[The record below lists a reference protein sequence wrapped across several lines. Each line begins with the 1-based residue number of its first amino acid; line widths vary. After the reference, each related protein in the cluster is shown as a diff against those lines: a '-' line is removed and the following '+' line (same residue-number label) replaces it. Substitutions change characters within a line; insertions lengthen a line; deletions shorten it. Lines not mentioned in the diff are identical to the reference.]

1 MTKRTSSGE
10 PLTFPAGFTWGAATA
25 AYQIE
30 GAPDADGKG
39 PSIWDTFSHT
49 PGKVRG
55 GDTGDIA
62 CDSYR
67 RYREDAD
74 LISSLGLTAY
84 RFSISW
90 PRVFPD
96 GAGKVNQ
103 AGLDHY
109 RALLDALGERGIAAA
124 ATLFHW
130 DLPQGLQD
138 RGGWAARETAL
149 RFADYA
155 GVVGE
160 ALGDRVTRW
169 ITINEPLVV
178 SHNGYR
184 IGVHAPGLCDDVA
197 AAAATH
203 HLLLGHGLAAAALRT
218 VIPPSAEV
226 GITLN
231 LTPVLVAPAADGAAT
246 ALEQARLI
254 TDATANGIFLE
265 PLLAGRY
272 PAHAP
277 AHILPPAELI
287 AAGDMEM
294 IAAPLDF
301 LGVNY
306 YQPVHLRPGDPDH
319 PGRDEEPPQPGIRG
333 VVAYRP
339 EGMELTAMGWL
350 IDPDGLYEL
359 LARLAKDAPDLPL
372 FITENGCAAEDYV
385 TPEGVVYDI
394 ERIKYLHLH
403 LDAMARAA
411 RDGANLSGYFVW
423 SLLDNFEWAYGYQ
436 KRFGIVFVDFGTQRR
451 IPKASSAFY
460 ADVARANAVPPLPRE
475 WPALRDKPDT
485 VRYKGTG
492 PTRGW
497 RVRPVRRDPPAGLRQ
512 QEKMSGPR
520 RPPPSAATQDPLQCS
535 SDLSGQFGAGRA
547 ALRRKIWRV
556 RMRRVPAGRV
566 GVPDQPAVQ
575 ALDLVQPLDQV
586 RAVAAPA
593 ARQVGK
599 RGRNAGRADEHL
611 AFANDT
617 AAPRTALPGFGVC
630 LPRAAPVTRHLVPSR
645 YIPSPRAWL
654 FFLVQP
660 ALRECRERLLVVGDV
675 ARLRDGVDHLP
686 AHDAFFV
693 DDERAPGRD
702 APVLIENAVG
712 LGDRSVRPEVREQRE
727 LEALRVGPGAVGEE
741 GVHRHREQFH
751 VVTGDLGELVAHPAQ
766 LGAAHRAEGQ
776 RVEHQHHVL
785 GTAEAG
791 QLHGGA
797 VLVGKLEVGGLVPDL
812 NCHADPLKK
821 LWSWNNRAKACY
833 E

>member
-74 LISSLGLTAY
+74 LISSLGLAAY

-160 ALGDRVTRW
+160 ALGDRVTSW

-184 IGVHAPGLCDDVA
+184 IGVHAPGLCDDAA

-218 VIPPSAEV
+218 VIPASAEV

-287 AAGDMEM
+287 ADDDMEM

-319 PGRDEEPPQPGIRG
+319 LGRDEEAPLPGIRG

-339 EGMELTAMGWL
+339 DGMEQTPMGWL

-359 LARLAKDAPDLPL
+359 LVRLAKDAPDLPL

-403 LDAMARAA
+403 LDAVARAA

-475 WPALRDKPDT
+475 WPTLRDKPNT

-497 RVRPVRRDPPAGLRQ
+497 RVRPVRRDPRLAGWSVPTGKCRANRRKFRDPGVLFRQWRPRTRSSALATSAASSALRAPPCAGRSGAWGCGASLLAGSASLTSRQ
-512 QEKMSGPR
+512 SRHSTWSSRLTRCALSQRPQRARSASAVETQTGQMSTWRSPTTPR
-520 RPPPSAATQDPLQCS
+520 RHGLLFPA
-535 SDLSGQFGAGRA
+535 SGS
-547 ALRRKIWRV
+547 V
-556 RMRRVPAGRV
+556 CRVP
-566 GVPDQPAVQ
+566 
-575 ALDLVQPLDQV
+575 
-586 RAVAAPA
+586 
-593 ARQVGK
+593 
-599 RGRNAGRADEHL
+599 
-611 AFANDT
+611 
-617 AAPRTALPGFGVC
+617 
-630 LPRAAPVTRHLVPSR
+630 
-645 YIPSPRAWL
+645 
-654 FFLVQP
+654 
-660 ALRECRERLLVVGDV
+660 
-675 ARLRDGVDHLP
+675 
-686 AHDAFFV
+686 
-693 DDERAPGRD
+693 
-702 APVLIENAVG
+702 
-712 LGDRSVRPEVREQRE
+712 
-727 LEALRVGPGAVGEE
+727 
-741 GVHRHREQFH
+741 HR
-751 VVTGDLGELVAHPAQ
+751 
-766 LGAAHRAEGQ
+766 
-776 RVEHQHHVL
+776 
-785 GTAEAG
+785 
-791 QLHGGA
+791 
-797 VLVGKLEVGGLVPDL
+797 
-812 NCHADPLKK
+812 
-821 LWSWNNRAKACY
+821 
-833 E
+833 